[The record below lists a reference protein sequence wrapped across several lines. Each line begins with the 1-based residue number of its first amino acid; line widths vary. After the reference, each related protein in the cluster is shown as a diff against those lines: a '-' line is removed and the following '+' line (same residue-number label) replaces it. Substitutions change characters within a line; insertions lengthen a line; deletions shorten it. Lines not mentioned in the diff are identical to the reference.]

1 MATRRFHANAYLEG
15 NWWMVEIP
23 EVNGLTQARRL
34 NEVTQM
40 AREFIAATADIPLD
54 SFELEM
60 TIQRVHDLDI
70 ADRVA
75 RIQSEKAQ
83 ALELE
88 RRATEEAQAL
98 ARQLSEANLTVREI
112 GVILGV
118 SHQRAHQLIS
128 A

>member
-34 NEVTQM
+34 NEVTRM
-40 AREFIAATADIPLD
+40 AREFIAATAGIPLD

-83 ALELE
+83 ALEME

-98 ARQLSEANLTVREI
+98 ALQLSDANLTVREI

>member
-40 AREFIAATADIPLD
+40 AREFIAATAGISLD

-118 SHQRAHQLIS
+118 SHQRAHQLLS

>member
-15 NWWMVEIP
+15 SWWMVEIP

-40 AREFIAATADIPLD
+40 AREFIAATAEIPED

-60 TIQRVHDLDI
+60 SIQRVHDLDI

-88 RRATEEAQAL
+88 RRATEEAQVL
-98 ARQLSEANLTVREI
+98 ARELSEAKLTVREI

-118 SHQRAHQLIS
+118 SHQRAHQLLS